1 MPTLCFLGR
10 EEERW
15 GDLRRETFEQMSR
28 KEFGT
33 WKRQFSSTSLE
44 VLISPDIRKGS
55 TTVCSWLWREGLLG
69 LAHLLKQLLILI
81 WIGIYPWFFVDLIVY
96 AGGYTLQVHTHLS
109 RFLFL
114 LSFSCLLLASTL
126 CLLHLLRVPSNC
138 TCGASM
144 PIAWFCV
151 FPCFSKIP
159 FDFNHLLL
167 KPALFLCLLQGDLSL
182 LISQLGLLHHI
193 KVSRSIADCQTLP
206 PMFSWKVC
214 LALFSYLESFLLLV
228 FHPIPLSSLLLLSL
242 LHWQLALVRFPC
254 KCQFQKIEL
263 TVKHLPAE
271 RRADMNS
278 SKMTFPW
285 MTWNVQ

>member
-1 MPTLCFLGR
+1 MLTLCFLGR

-69 LAHLLKQLLILI
+69 LAHLLKQLLIII

-182 LISQLGLLHHI
+182 LISQLGLLKKLDNVQCI
-193 KVSRSIADCQTLP
+193 KASIQHPKNLFLGIPSR
-206 PMFSWKVC
+206 
-214 LALFSYLESFLLLV
+214 LESFLLLV
-228 FHPIPLSSLLLLSL
+228 LHPIPLGPLLFLCFLNR
-242 LHWQLALVRFPC
+242 QLALVG
-254 KCQFQKIEL
+254 
-263 TVKHLPAE
+263 LPW
-271 RRADMNS
+271 
-278 SKMTFPW
+278 KMLFWTES
-285 MTWNVQ
+285 